1 MLNLQSSPASD
12 QHNTSHECCAR
23 RLLPLLCAFSERILR
38 LQVIDR
44 QIRPKSSDA
53 TQNLHIKLQNRYL
66 SLLTHRNPYK
76 QPKLHENEHSRCSQ
90 AEAEL
95 RGYKYRYEPANKYAT
110 SIRGVT
116 CTAAQNRCS
125 LKESA
130 TEATKTV
137 TMSKK
142 TSNYC
147 SFQPSLTNDR
157 RRINDCTSGQKP
169 A

>member
-1 MLNLQSSPASD
+1 VLNLQSSPASD

-66 SLLTHRNPYK
+66 SLFTHRNPYK
-76 QPKLHENEHSRCSQ
+76 QPKLHENEHSTCSQ
-90 AEAEL
+90 AEAQL
-95 RGYKYRYEPANKYAT
+95 RGYKYRYETGKQVRYKYTRCHTHCRAE
-110 SIRGVT
+110 SLAKRILHRSN
-116 CTAAQNRCS
+116 QNCDD
-125 LKESA
+125 
-130 TEATKTV
+130 V
-137 TMSKK
+137 QK